1 MTKWFK
7 KAWNILNGSDKNW
20 DGNVDIHD
28 KMMHRCGVFAY
39 MSFFRIRCDTIVVV
53 LRGAQPSI

>member
-28 KMMHRCGVFAY
+28 KMMTAKEKSKTYAEVRAE
-39 MSFFRIRCDTIVVV
+39 
-53 LRGAQPSI
+53 AQDKQEKEK